1 LGGQGERIRYGTRE
15 KESEGRMTTM
25 SVNVFEYFHRTLGVA
40 PRDPTLRQLPL
51 VSPHGADCKAVIDA
65 ASAYLKIADPHPSVR
80 RPFFESVNAAVEIL
94 WRR

>member
-1 LGGQGERIRYGTRE
+1 
-15 KESEGRMTTM
+15 MTTM

-51 VSPHGADCKAVIDA
+51 VSPCGADCKAVIDA